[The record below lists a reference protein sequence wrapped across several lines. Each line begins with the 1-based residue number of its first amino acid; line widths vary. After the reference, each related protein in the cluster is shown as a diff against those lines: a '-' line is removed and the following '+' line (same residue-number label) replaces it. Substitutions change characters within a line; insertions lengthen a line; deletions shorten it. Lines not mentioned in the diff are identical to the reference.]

1 MKKNVGIFL
10 PSCSG
15 PSRGYEFAGLET
27 YLSTLLSAYFETRRY
42 SDCLCKSSEKMP
54 SEERLAAVVFHPHKS
69 KKCWRKIR
77 KIVRVNPETE
87 FYLFAGF
94 NDIME
99 RTIGKHSNLE
109 PMYKG
114 SNQTEKFI
122 EAIKGL
128 AVSAAHN
135 EVSGENIDI
144 L

>member
-10 PSCSG
+10 PSHSG
-15 PSRGYEFAGLET
+15 SSRGYEFAALET
-27 YLSTLLSAYFETRRY
+27 HVSTLLSAYFETTT
-42 SDCLCKSSEKMP
+42 SDCLCKYSKKMP
-54 SEERLAAVVFHPHKS
+54 SEEGLPAVVFHPHKS

-77 KIVRVNPETE
+77 EIVQVNPATE

-99 RTIGKHSNLE
+99 RTLGKHPNLK
-109 PMYKG
+109 PMYQG
-114 SNQTEKFI
+114 SDQTEKFI